1 MSALDSK
8 YAILVRREFWEHRAL
23 WLAPIAVAV
32 AVMIMAMFAGQGSM
46 LHGPG
51 SGMPT
56 PEDTRELQLAAQFFG
71 RGVMT
76 VMMLALGCVSGI
88 TIFAYLLDCL
98 YAERKDRSILF
109 WKSLPVSDAQTVL
122 SKLVVAMLLVPLI
135 TALVA
140 IIAQPLMLAVLGLRF
155 EVLRPALGFESVLGG
170 YKALPQLFLVW
181 VYAVLWYAPFMAY
194 LMLASVLA
202 KRVPLMY
209 AVLPPGVL
217 MVLEPIVLGSM
228 NVLRF
233 VGERVAPWSGPN
245 DHWDMQITPRGQIL
259 GLGSPDWAAILQD
272 MDLWVGLAAAAAMV
286 YIVIR
291 LRRYRDD
298 T

>member
-8 YAILVRREFWEHRAL
+8 YALLVRREFWEHRAL
-23 WLAPIAVAV
+23 WLAPVAV
-32 AVMIMAMFAGQGSM
+32 AVIVIVMAMFGGQGSM
-46 LHGPG
+46 FHGPG
-51 SGMPT
+51 NAAPPIET
-56 PEDTRELQLAAQFFG
+56 TAEVQLAAQFFG

-76 VMMLALGCVSGI
+76 VMMLALGCVSAI
-88 TIFAYLLDCL
+88 TIFAYLLDSL

-122 SKLVVAMLLVPLI
+122 SKLVVAMLLVPLV
-135 TALVA
+135 TMLVA

-181 VYAVLWYAPFMAY
+181 VYAVLWYAPLMTY

-209 AVLPPGVL
+209 AVLPPGAL
-217 MVLEPIVLGSM
+217 MVLEPIVLGSTR
-228 NVLRF
+228 VLRF
-233 VGERVAPWSGPN
+233 VGERLAPWSGSN
-245 DHWDMQITPRGQIL
+245 LHWDIQVSPRGQIL
-259 GLGSPDWAAILQD
+259 GIGSPDWSAILRD
-272 MDLWVGLAAAAAMV
+272 MNLWLGLAAAAVMV